1 MTPDN
6 PTHPSPQLDASG
18 RAVLARHL
26 DWWQLQGP
34 LYAEVPHTPLGDLWL
49 PLADG
54 TVATHDMDVTP
65 DMLDLDRMAGPAL
78 EPGPLEFYGDHIRLE
93 APYARV
99 PWVEAILG
107 CPIHATIQGG
117 SMRPLAFVRTWDDW
131 AAATPWRQNWFDA
144 LMRLTDMLAA
154 RSGGRYAVAQT
165 LMRGPSDLA
174 EAALGPELMC
184 LSMYD
189 HPRELTSFLETV
201 TDLFIRVL
209 RAQLERIPP
218 VEQGVVNPFG
228 VWSPG
233 TVVRTQC
240 DASSFLSPRQYAEW
254 FLPYDARIC
263 EAVDYSVIH
272 LHSGSLHTV
281 DALLQVE
288 RPHAIQV
295 TIDPEPSG
303 PPVVSLIPTFAKIL
317 ERKPLIIDGPMSP
330 EEVEA
335 LQAQLPAAGRYL
347 SVRMGK
353 W

>member
-1 MTPDN
+1 MTSGN
-6 PTHPSPQLDASG
+6 PTHPSPLLDASA

-26 DWWQLQGP
+26 DWWQCKGP
-34 LYAEVPHTPLGDLWL
+34 LYAEVPHAPLGDLWL
-49 PLADG
+49 PLSDG
-54 TVATHDMDVTP
+54 TIAIHDMELTP
-65 DMLDLDRMAGPAL
+65 DMLALDRLAGPAL
-78 EPGPLEFYGDHIRLE
+78 ESGPLECYGDHIRVE

-117 SMRPLAFVRTWDDW
+117 SMRPRAFVHTWEDW
-131 AAATPWRQNWFDA
+131 HTVTPWRQDWFDA
-144 LMRLTDMLAA
+144 LMQLTDLLAA

-174 EAALGPELMC
+174 EAVLGPELMC
-184 LSMYD
+184 LSLYD
-189 HPRELTSFLETV
+189 HPRELASFLEVV
-201 TDLFIRVL
+201 TDVFIRIL
-209 RAQLERIPP
+209 RGQLERIPP
-218 VEQGVVNPFG
+218 IEQGMVNPFG
-228 VWSPG
+228 IWSPG

-254 FLPYDARIC
+254 FLPYDVRIC
-263 EAVDYSVIH
+263 EAADYSVIH

-303 PPVVSLIPTFAKIL
+303 PPVIGLIPTFARIL
-317 ERKPLIIDGPMSP
+317 EVKPLIVDGPLSP
-330 EEVEA
+330 TEVQA
-335 LQAQLPAAGRYL
+335 LQTQLPDKGRYL
-347 SVRMGK
+347 SVRMDK